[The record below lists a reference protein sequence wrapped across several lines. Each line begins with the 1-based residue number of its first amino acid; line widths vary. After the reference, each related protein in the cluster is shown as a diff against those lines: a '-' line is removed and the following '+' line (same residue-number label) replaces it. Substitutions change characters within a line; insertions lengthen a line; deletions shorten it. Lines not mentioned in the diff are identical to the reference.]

1 MTEVSLHRHTGR
13 SDLSSSTWREMKN
26 PGAGD
31 ERTPVVPM
39 SLHSEI
45 WRNEER
51 DYIDSACGCVKYV
64 NSKT

>member
-1 MTEVSLHRHTGR
+1 
-13 SDLSSSTWREMKN
+13 MKN
-26 PGAGD
+26 PGAVD

-45 WRNEER
+45 WRIEER

-64 NSKT
+64 DSKT